1 MYMKLTTQKAVNGP
15 ILNPI
20 EVLNNQLQNLLE
32 KRSSGLLSRIE
43 VLYLE
48 VDIRRL
54 RAGIQALRKVK
65 SKSRPFGLSNIP
77 FYNNL

>member
-1 MYMKLTTQKAVNGP
+1 MYMKLTTQKALNGP
-15 ILNPI
+15 VLNPI

-54 RAGIQALRKVK
+54 RAEIQALRKVK